1 MLWRKIRRFW
11 KNGSVNR
18 NRVYKKVLVCSITA
32 IVFCISSCSNAF
44 SQKDNREEL
53 CGEDAKE
60 AVSNENRKNE
70 EKKAAEEIEKGY
82 NLPVRDKERKE
93 AKEDC
98 KNVMERIF
106 DLYKQADKGLASN
119 TVISDETIDK
129 MVEKVKET
137 GYPVTAT
144 KVYTNMENYKKM
156 ERFLKD
162 CKNGKK
168 GTMILYELHSD
179 GGIGRNKYTFDGT
192 DLYVLSAIAIWN
204 ENNEPKMTEVSYT
217 RIKKWKYTKRGWFG
231 YELCVPE
238 PPEVSEMVDGSILIR
253 VKPMDEQCREMAKK
267 CVQEIGYQGNNL
279 LCTNWDREH
288 MEKLDYNCLYESL
301 YSMKYQKEFS
311 DEQASNGIPQ
321 KDFEKLVMEYLPV
334 TAGQIRNY
342 AAFDA
347 DSQTY
352 DWKKTGCF
360 HYIPTYLGTAVPE
373 VVDIRENKDGTV
385 TLTVDAVCDMVVCD
399 EAMITHELTVRFA
412 EDGSFKYLGNKIL
425 DGRENIPEYQYRF
438 DRK

>member
-44 SQKDNREEL
+44 SQKDDREEL

-98 KNVMERIF
+98 NNVMERIF

-119 TVISDETIDK
+119 TVISDETMDK

-156 ERFLKD
+156 ERFLKE
-162 CKNGKK
+162 CKTGKK
-168 GTMILYELHSD
+168 GTMLLYEIHSD
-179 GGIGRNKYTFDGT
+179 GGIGRYKYIFDGT
-192 DLYVLSAIAIWN
+192 NLYVLSAIAIWN

-217 RIKKWKYTKRGWFG
+217 RIKKWKYTKKGWFG

-253 VKPMDEQCREMAKK
+253 VKPIDEQCREMSIKFVK
-267 CVQEIGYQGNNL
+267 EIGYQGNNL
-279 LCTNWDREH
+279 LCSDWNSEH
-288 MEKLDYNCLYESL
+288 MEELDYNGLYESL
-301 YSMKYQKEFS
+301 YRMKYQKEFP
-311 DEQASNGIPQ
+311 DEQASQGIPK
-321 KDFEKLVMEYLPV
+321 KDFEKLIMEYLPV
-334 TAGQIRNY
+334 IAEQIRNY

-347 DSQTY
+347 DSQMY
-352 DWKKTGCF
+352 PWQKTGCF
-360 HYIPTYLGTAVPE
+360 HSTPTYLGTAVPE
-373 VVDIRENKDGTV
+373 VVDIKENKDGTV
-385 TLTVDAVCDMVVCD
+385 TLKVDAVCDMVVCD

-438 DRK
+438 DRE

>member
-1 MLWRKIRRFW
+1 MLWRKIKRFW
-11 KNGSVNR
+11 KNGSVSR
-18 NRVYKKVLVCSITA
+18 NKVYKKMLFCCIA
-32 IVFCISSCSNAF
+32 GIVFFSLACSNAF
-44 SQKDNREEL
+44 EQRYDREEA

-60 AVSNENRKNE
+60 AVSKKDRKNE

-82 NLPVRDKERKE
+82 NLPVTDKERKE

-98 KNVMERIF
+98 KNVMERIL
-106 DLYKQADKGLASN
+106 DLYKQADKGQASN
-119 TVISDETIDK
+119 TVISDETMDK
-129 MVEKVKET
+129 MVEKVKKT
-137 GYPVTAT
+137 GYPVIAT

-168 GTMILYELHSD
+168 GKMILYEIHSD

-231 YELCVPE
+231 YELCVPK

-253 VKPMDEQCREMAKK
+253 VKPMDEQCREMSIK

-301 YSMKYQKEFS
+301 YRMKYQKEFS
-311 DEQASNGIPQ
+311 DEQVSNDIPQ
-321 KDFEKLVMEYLPV
+321 KDFEKLIMEYLQV
-334 TAGQIRNY
+334 NAGQIRNY

-347 DSQTY
+347 DSQMY
-352 DWKKTGCF
+352 RWQKTGCF
-360 HYIPTYLGTAVPE
+360 HSTPTYLGTAVPE

-399 EAMITHELTVRFA
+399 EAMITHELTVQFA

-425 DGRENIPEYQYRF
+425 DGRENIL
-438 DRK
+438 